1 MCLSVPKVVIVDY
14 AQMVRVAVF
23 SRLFRILE
31 ILVDSNPIFGPKE
44 VDGVPVLG
52 SILNKVKPVAIVP
65 KLAKLTSCSA
75 H

>member
-1 MCLSVPKVVIVDY
+1 MS
-14 AQMVRVAVF
+14 AFF

-52 SILNKVKPVAIVP
+52 SILNNVKPVAIVESIFFASS
-65 KLAKLTSCSA
+65 LYILTIPC
-75 H
+75 HVLRKV